1 MIVTGMSVLLLVTAG
16 IGIFGNGKLVKA
28 EEVAQ
33 KPSEVT
39 ITLHKKVSHLFRKND
54 RIADWFLRILVK
66 KIFQESILICLT

>member
-1 MIVTGMSVLLLVTAG
+1 MNKKMIVTGMSVLLLVTAG

-39 ITLHKKVSHLFRKND
+39 ITLHKKGLRPYNCVKVKHQKSH
-54 RIADWFLRILVK
+54 
-66 KIFQESILICLT
+66 

>member
-39 ITLHKKVSHLFRKND
+39 ITLHKKGFSSVPEERP
-54 RIADWFLRILVK
+54 DWFLRTLVK

>member
-39 ITLHKKVSHLFRKND
+39 ITLHKKGFSSVPEERP
-54 RIADWFLRILVK
+54 
-66 KIFQESILICLT
+66 E

>member
-1 MIVTGMSVLLLVTAG
+1 MNKKMIVTGMSVLLLVTAG

-39 ITLHKKVSHLFRKND
+39 ITLHKKGFSSVPEERP
-54 RIADWFLRILVK
+54 K